1 MASKL
6 QAPVS
11 CKLCETE
18 TKINWKCYECDLLM
32 CDRCKE
38 KIHPNIRN
46 ARDHKVLNIREVGE
60 HSTEL
65 DFSSIKCEEHSGQY
79 SCLFCKKCDN
89 LVCPV
94 CVSKIHNGHELVEI
108 RTGYEI
114 KEENLKQG
122 QKRMQSVINEL
133 DAGEMLINEKQEAE
147 SSNCKELHAAI
158 NDHKMALKKAI
169 DELSENLLKKVD
181 QKWQTL
187 EDPIQT
193 EQNRIIIMKKQLKKY
208 NARVEDMKTSGEAA
222 QFFKKDAQLDKA
234 MNETFIPLD
243 LATFETMPKFLPG
256 EITIYNV
263 GSFRNVSNKTDVKLA
278 KQFVTDVQQV
288 HYLSIMSDNSLWIS
302 CTTQGV
308 LQYVKF
314 EGNRLKVIANVNLD
328 IFGMAVS
335 PTNNVILVTNGAKLK
350 QINASE
356 TPEDSKYSI
365 HPLQPISLHI
375 TSDGKMLVGGWSK
388 GPAFPVT
395 GRRVVIMMDKEG
407 VNEIIMDL
415 DKNGKPL
422 FSYPLDITSTR
433 NGNIFVVDRLS
444 NDSIG
449 RVVVLSQNGELLHL
463 YTGSS
468 DTNTKRGVLKP
479 ERIVA
484 TGADNVILSD
494 MYTNT
499 LHFLNNSGLL
509 IMIFE
514 TSDMGIIFPMSMC
527 FNTAGQLYVGC
538 SNSKGSSDNAKLFQL
553 NISEH

>member
-1 MASKL
+1 
-6 QAPVS
+6 
-11 CKLCETE
+11 
-18 TKINWKCYECDLLM
+18 
-32 CDRCKE
+32 
-38 KIHPNIRN
+38 
-46 ARDHKVLNIREVGE
+46 
-60 HSTEL
+60 
-65 DFSSIKCEEHSGQY
+65 
-79 SCLFCKKCDN
+79 
-89 LVCPV
+89 
-94 CVSKIHNGHELVEI
+94 VEI

-133 DAGEMLINEKQEAE
+133 DTGEMLINEKQEAE
-147 SSNCKELHAAI
+147 SSNRKELHAAI

-169 DELSENLLKKVD
+169 DELSENLLKEVD

-187 EDPIQT
+187 EDPIQK

-208 NARVEDMKTSGEAA
+208 NARVEDMKTSGDAA
-222 QFFKKDAQLDKA
+222 QIFKKDAQLDKA

-263 GSFRNVSNKTDVKLA
+263 GSFRDVSNKTDVKFA

-288 HYLSIMSDNSLWIS
+288 SHLSIMSDNSLWIACTS
-302 CTTQGV
+302 TTQRV
-308 LQYVKF
+308 LQHVKT
-314 EGNRLKVIANVNLD
+314 EGNRLKVIASVNLD
-328 IFGMAVS
+328 IFGMTVS
-335 PTNNVILVTNGAKLK
+335 PTNNVILVTNGSKLK
-350 QINASE
+350 QINASG

-365 HPLQPISLHI
+365 HPLEPTSLHI
-375 TSDGKMLVGGWSK
+375 TSDGKMLVGGKSK

-395 GRRVVIMMDKEG
+395 GRRVLIMMDKEG
-407 VNEIIMDL
+407 VNEITMDL

-422 FSYPLDITSTR
+422 FSFPLYITSTR

-449 RVVVLSQNGELLHL
+449 RVVVLSQDCELLHL

-468 DTNTKRGVLKP
+468 DTNAKRGVFKP
-479 ERIVA
+479 LRMVA
-484 TGADNVILSD
+484 TGADNVILSA
-494 MYTNT
+494 MSTNT
-499 LHFLNNSGLL
+499 LHFLNNSGHL

-514 TSDMGIIFPMSMC
+514 TGDMGILFPMSMC
-527 FNTAGQLYVGC
+527 FNTAGQPYVGC
-538 SNSKGSSDNAKLFQL
+538 SNTKGSSDNAKLFQL